1 MVAPNLL
8 PTHILLLD
16 FPGTTHHAGSPGHIT
31 RTESYDTQRNFVSTR
46 LEVATRVMILTGY
59 NGGIG
64 RSSVMNLAARKVN
77 VVFTYGSK

>member
-1 MVAPNLL
+1 VVAPNLL

-31 RTESYDTQRNFVSTR
+31 RTESYDPAQFVSTR
-46 LEVATRVMILTGY
+46 LEVVTRVVILTGRS
-59 NGGIG
+59 GGIG
-64 RSSVMNLAARKVN
+64 RSSVMNLAARRVN

>member
-1 MVAPNLL
+1 
-8 PTHILLLD
+8 
-16 FPGTTHHAGSPGHIT
+16 
-31 RTESYDTQRNFVSTR
+31 
-46 LEVATRVMILTGY
+46 MILTGY

>member
-1 MVAPNLL
+1 M
-8 PTHILLLD
+8 LD
-16 FPGTTHHAGSPGHIT
+16 HRATSRELRAI
-31 RTESYDTQRNFVSTR
+31 TQRNFVSTR
-46 LEVATRVMILTGY
+46 LEVATRLMILTGY